1 MFQFEFISNKSNSV
15 NEYAVSNPLPKE
27 LIDKILLNLS
37 THVDHEGFDLNEIE
51 QAYYYYN
58 NVSLIHDTTWYKDG
72 GKGKGT
78 NAVIYPWLTQ
88 VNQQEEQL
96 IIDHSHFVFR
106 YPIVGDA
113 RIQLLECS
121 KQRPELLRVLSATFK
136 CGLDL
141 CIDYFNHTTNTVE
154 PVVHI
159 EWDYDNIEQMQ
170 SDALEIESILH
181 EKTWI
186 SIVPA
191 ILRYNKLAKKNK
203 IDAFGQADA
212 RSMMLF
218 GDKSYKLIPTL

>member
-1 MFQFEFISNKSNSV
+1 MFQFEFTSNKPKSV
-15 NEYAVSNPLPKE
+15 NEYAVSEPLPNE
-27 LIDKILLNLS
+27 LLDKFLS
-37 THVDHEGFDLNEIE
+37 KLSAHVDHEGFDLNEIE
-51 QAYYYYN
+51 QAYYYHN
-58 NVSLIHDTTWYKDG
+58 NVALVHDKTWYKDG
-72 GKGKGT
+72 GKGNGT
-78 NAVIYPWLTQ
+78 NAVMYPWLTQ
-88 VNQQEEQL
+88 VPHQDDRL

-113 RIQLLECS
+113 KEQILEYS
-121 KQRPELLRVLSATFK
+121 KHRPELLRVLSATFK

-159 EWDYDNIEQMQ
+159 EWDYDNITQMQ
-170 SDALEIESILH
+170 SDAFEIETLLK

-191 ILRYNKLAKKNK
+191 ILRYNKLAKNHK

-212 RSMMLF
+212 RSMMIF